1 MKTIQESTERYV
13 PPKAKV
19 VKISTRA
26 HILQSSIGGTPGLP
40 ACQKDLSAAGIY
52 RNIQSPYFDGSR
64 RLPLL
69 RPDAE
74 SQMIHRLDMTRPA
87 FHRTGWRG

>member
-26 HILQSSIGGTPGLP
+26 HILQSSIGGTPGLNDYE
-40 ACQKDLSAAGIY
+40 KGSDSAYG
-52 RNIQSPYFDGSR
+52 FGD
-64 RLPLL
+64 
-69 RPDAE
+69 DE
-74 SQMIHRLDMTRPA
+74 
-87 FHRTGWRG
+87 

>member
-26 HILQSSIGGTPGLP
+26 HILQSSLDGNPSVN
-40 ACQKDLSAAGIY
+40 DY
-52 RNIQSPYFDGSR
+52 RDGS
-64 RLPLL
+64 
-69 RPDAE
+69 DSVYGFGGDE
-74 SQMIHRLDMTRPA
+74 
-87 FHRTGWRG
+87 